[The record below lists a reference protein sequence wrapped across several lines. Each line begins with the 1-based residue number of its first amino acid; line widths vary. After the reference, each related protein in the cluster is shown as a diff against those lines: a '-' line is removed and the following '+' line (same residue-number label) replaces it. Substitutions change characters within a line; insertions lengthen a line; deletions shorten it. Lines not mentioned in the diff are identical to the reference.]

1 MFTDNR
7 KEEIGITG
15 NQMRG
20 LEKEALTSVNTSLAD
35 TEELKDNINLSDSSQ
50 VFYSNQSTYNMDGES
65 LW

>member
-15 NQMRG
+15 NQKG
-20 LEKEALTSVNTSLAD
+20 LEKEVFTSVNTSLGD
-35 TEELKDNINLSDSSQ
+35 TEELKDNIDISDSSQ
-50 VFYSNQSTYNMDGES
+50 LFYSNQSTYNMDGES